1 MSNVVRFRTKGQPDR
16 RRRHNSLSEV
26 DLVAVE
32 SLQNSWKLIAV
43 NLRQI
48 KAHLAECKNFLQTM
62 SESPE
67 KVQFMILVANT
78 RKNLAASIIKAE
90 SFEIG
95 ESLVK
100 TQRGFAYG
108 SCVMSNAGPNG
119 DAYEPLVDEFG
130 IS

>member
-1 MSNVVRFRTKGQPDR
+1 MSNVVRFRTKEQPDR
-16 RRRHNSLSEV
+16 RRRHNSLSDV
-26 DLVAVE
+26 DLVALE
-32 SLQNSWKLIAV
+32 SLRNSWKLIAV

-48 KAHLAECKNFLQTM
+48 KAHLAECKNVLQTM

-78 RKNLAASIIKAE
+78 RKNLVASIIKAE
-90 SFEIG
+90 SFETG

-100 TQRGFAYG
+100 TQRGFGHG

-119 DAYEPLVDEFG
+119 DAYEPLVDEFWIG
-130 IS
+130 